1 MPFVRVDEPAA
12 VSGQVFIVANASA
25 PVIEVA
31 QEVGQTTVRVRQTLA
46 SGESVEV
53 VTWQSIALALDQ
65 VVVVTGAPPRD
76 STRDTLAL
84 RRRAETLALVP
95 RSAPLPP
102 APAPAAQQSRA
113 LADSGAA
120 DALKAAGAPAAP
132 AFLVSTEPPRT
143 LPDGRR
149 ELVLRSASG
158 PLWIAIRADLAPAAL
173 LDLVPR
179 LTQAAAPARR

>member
-1 MPFVRVDEPAA
+1 VHD
-12 VSGQVFIVANASA
+12 QVFIVADASA

-31 QEVGQTTVRVRQTLA
+31 QEIGQTTVRVRQTLP

-53 VTWQSIALALDQ
+53 VTWQLAELMLDQ
-65 VVVVTGAPPRD
+65 VVVTGFASRD
-76 STRDTLAL
+76 SGRDTAAVRL
-84 RRRAETLALVP
+84 RAEALALVQQ
-95 RSAPLPP
+95 SAPRPP
-102 APAPAAQQSRA
+102 APPPAAQQSRA
-113 LADSGAA
+113 RADSGAA
-120 DALKAAGAPAAP
+120 DALKVLSAPAAP

-158 PLWIAIRADLAPAAL
+158 PLWMAIRADLAPAAL

-179 LTQAAAPARR
+179 LTRAEAPSRQ